1 MPELLINF
9 NAGDLHFN
17 AGDLRRAMS
26 QKELIDFIIEIDES
40 VAAVDFT
47 IDLIKELIY
56 NLTKDEDIAWIAD
69 ELGFKLK

>member
-1 MPELLINF
+1 MPEILINY
-9 NAGDLHFN
+9 N

-26 QKELIDFIIEIDES
+26 QKELIDFIMEIDQG

-69 ELGFKLK
+69 ELGFKLKE